1 MSSTAATKS
10 SHELALSIVS
20 RRRVPRI
27 YVVDASGEVVLQGL
41 ECEPL
46 PAAVRRTA
54 LDLLAGAGGDEV
66 VVGLTEDE
74 RLVRLVRL
82 SGDGDAHYALFVEPL
97 ASRSPVAAAG
107 KRYALSA
114 REAEILDH
122 VLRGASTSAIA
133 ESLIIAES
141 TVATHVRNI
150 GAKMNASKRKE
161 IVAAVL
167 GAR

>member
-1 MSSTAATKS
+1 MLSIPAAQP
-10 SHELALSIVS
+10 SHELALSIVA
-20 RRRVPRI
+20 RRRAPRV

-41 ECEPL
+41 DSAPL
-46 PAAVRRTA
+46 PPAVRRTA
-54 LDLLAGAGGDEV
+54 VDLLADAGDDEV
-66 VVGLTEDE
+66 IVGLSGDD

-82 SGDGDAHYALFVEPL
+82 SGDAGAHYALFVEPL
-97 ASRSPVAAAG
+97 ASRSPVAAAEQ
-107 KRYALSA
+107 RYALSA
-114 REAEILDH
+114 REAEILEH

-167 GAR
+167 CAR